1 MAYVSAKDI
10 TAVTWDSKAHL
21 AFVNTITGLKK
32 TAVLQERTPPGS
44 TSPVPIDTGYRQ
56 YDPITIEYLYD
67 AGASPTPN
75 ADITI
80 GASATLL
87 ITLGTNQSIT
97 GTCVVESIEITVG
110 SPNTNLMTVVFR
122 PSGALTWDL
131 LAAA

>member
-1 MAYVSAKDI
+1 MSYVSAKDI
-10 TAVTWDSKAHL
+10 TAITWNSKAHL
-21 AFVNTITGLKK
+21 AWVNTISGLKK

-67 AGASPTPN
+67 SAATPTPN
-75 ADITI
+75 ADITE
-80 GASATLL
+80 GQSATLL
-87 ITLGTNQSIT
+87 ITLGTNQTIT
-97 GTCVVESIEITVG
+97 GTCIVESLEITVG
-110 SPNTNLMTVVFR
+110 SPNTNLLTVVYR